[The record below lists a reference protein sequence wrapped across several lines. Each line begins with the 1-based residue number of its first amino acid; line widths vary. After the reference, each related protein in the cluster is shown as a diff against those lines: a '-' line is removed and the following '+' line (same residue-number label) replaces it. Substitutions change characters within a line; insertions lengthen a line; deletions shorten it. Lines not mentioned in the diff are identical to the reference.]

1 MSTQSV
7 PGADPKNLDKLDVG
21 CWAEDKKGT
30 SLLHV
35 IGHEVFQIYD
45 LNERPPLFYQDAMLE
60 AEFKSYFSTP
70 PVGKSKTK
78 WKRHDK
84 TTFPWDRV
92 MKRLSGKVPVH
103 ADVQDHMS
111 VGETDRRNPK
121 GCRVMTETF
130 DDPTYEL
137 GAECEDSRTRTVW
150 QYIYSTCHP
159 DAPTRSRFEGVR
171 GELPIKLRIE
181 CTQCGNHMVTLPLA
195 RDGREALVLGKPRE
209 E

>member
-35 IGHEVFQIYD
+35 IGHEGGSVVFQIYD

-60 AEFKSYFSTP
+60 DEFKSYFSTP

-78 WKRHDK
+78 WKWHDK
-84 TTFPWDRV
+84 KSFPWDQV

-111 VGETDRRNPK
+111 VAKKIAKKLGLRGRKLAEADVTPK
-121 GCRVMTETF
+121 
-130 DDPTYEL
+130 
-137 GAECEDSRTRTVW
+137 
-150 QYIYSTCHP
+150 
-159 DAPTRSRFEGVR
+159 
-171 GELPIKLRIE
+171 
-181 CTQCGNHMVTLPLA
+181 TQDA
-195 RDGREALVLGKPRE
+195 RDRGMAIISRLAEALGRIAE
-209 E
+209 